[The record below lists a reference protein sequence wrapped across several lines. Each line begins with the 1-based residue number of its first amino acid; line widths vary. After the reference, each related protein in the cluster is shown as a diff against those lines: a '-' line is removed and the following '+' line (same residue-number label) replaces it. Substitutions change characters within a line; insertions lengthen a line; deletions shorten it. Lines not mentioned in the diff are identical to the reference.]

1 MQIDE
6 IRLKQIQSDIQHNS
20 ALKNNGIKLSQ
31 SGGIN
36 SGVLFDGVATD
47 FGTKVRSAQ
56 NPNYNK
62 NDLTDSLMN
71 AVGNDDIHSEN
82 DVSLRN
88 KWLFT
93 AEKTSSDDVK
103 NAFENGI
110 DLKKKDEKEFT
121 TVTDQIKEK
130 FVKAGIDVSDMGGLS
145 ERKMEAL
152 SGGNAAELSSIK
164 TAAAKASEI
173 NDVSLDDA
181 LYLVKNGQAPTIEN
195 VYRAEFSGSAQF
207 EKINNVSDDG
217 ILSVSPVA
225 PMQTERVSD
234 INQQITDYQLSDD
247 TKSVLDDIGSQLSD
261 IFNEAGMKDDSS
273 NRKLAGIF
281 LENDIPVTAENLRAF
296 SELSNGAFKDS
307 PEKISKAIVD
317 SINEGNAPEDAYVI
331 DGLSNTEKA
340 ENAVKIINNVDSTT
354 IENLVRAG
362 KNLTVSNLALFENAS
377 EMTGTYGD
385 IIHTDSDD
393 VPSVEIRTEGNKVVK
408 FELTTVSYQRTLS
421 EAQLMMTSSATLSLY
436 KMGIE
441 VDTTDLSELVNTLKA
456 RENEL
461 YKILLGE
468 DVSAS
473 DSSSL
478 ESLSK
483 DEENNSGSYGSII
496 TSEQYTFEEK
506 IEIFESTNKSVSD
519 FPIILFQFW
528 VQKHLFQMEKI
539 QVFQNCMILERRLRQ
554 HMKRLEKST
563 RPLVRK

>member
-207 EKINNVSDDG
+207 EQINNVSDDG

-377 EMTGTYGD
+377 
-385 IIHTDSDD
+385 
-393 VPSVEIRTEGNKVVK
+393 
-408 FELTTVSYQRTLS
+408 
-421 EAQLMMTSSATLSLY
+421 
-436 KMGIE
+436 
-441 VDTTDLSELVNTLKA
+441 
-456 RENEL
+456 
-461 YKILLGE
+461 
-468 DVSAS
+468 
-473 DSSSL
+473 
-478 ESLSK
+478 
-483 DEENNSGSYGSII
+483 
-496 TSEQYTFEEK
+496 
-506 IEIFESTNKSVSD
+506 
-519 FPIILFQFW
+519 
-528 VQKHLFQMEKI
+528 
-539 QVFQNCMILERRLRQ
+539 
-554 HMKRLEKST
+554 
-563 RPLVRK
+563 